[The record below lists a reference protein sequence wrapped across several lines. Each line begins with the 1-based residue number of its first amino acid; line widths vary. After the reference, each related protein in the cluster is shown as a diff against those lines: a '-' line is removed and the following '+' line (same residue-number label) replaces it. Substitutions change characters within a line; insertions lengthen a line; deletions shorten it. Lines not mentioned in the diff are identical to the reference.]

1 MQRIV
6 AAFVIVA
13 YASAVRMAATNEA
26 ARNEADK
33 KLENATPTPLYASG
47 TGKSSPH
54 AMKDKLFHTHL
65 RDGAGGGGNKK

>member
-6 AAFVIVA
+6 ALVIVA

-47 TGKSSPH
+47 TGKHSPN

-65 RDGAGGGGNKK
+65 RENAGGSGNKK